1 MTNQTQ
7 IKNKR
12 EIKKKMCMAIL
23 VLKDTT
29 ASNYN
34 DSIAG
39 MYIDMRLKL
48 EQSENEKTTTFLS
61 IMFYRDFY
69 TMKIEAENS
78 RPGYC
83 FTIALTQNVKLRNHS
98 RS

>member
-23 VLKDTT
+23 VLNDTT

-34 DSIAG
+34 GSI
-39 MYIDMRLKL
+39 
-48 EQSENEKTTTFLS
+48 T
-61 IMFYRDFY
+61 
-69 TMKIEAENS
+69 
-78 RPGYC
+78 
-83 FTIALTQNVKLRNHS
+83 
-98 RS
+98 

>member
-48 EQSENEKTTTFLS
+48 EQSENENNE
-61 IMFYRDFY
+61 
-69 TMKIEAENS
+69 MKIEAENS

>member
-7 IKNKR
+7 TKNKR

-34 DSIAG
+34 DSIAS

-48 EQSENEKTTTFLS
+48 EQSENEKNE
-61 IMFYRDFY
+61 
-69 TMKIEAENS
+69 MKIEAENS

-83 FTIALTQNVKLRNHS
+83 FIKPLTQNVKLRNHS
-98 RS
+98 LS